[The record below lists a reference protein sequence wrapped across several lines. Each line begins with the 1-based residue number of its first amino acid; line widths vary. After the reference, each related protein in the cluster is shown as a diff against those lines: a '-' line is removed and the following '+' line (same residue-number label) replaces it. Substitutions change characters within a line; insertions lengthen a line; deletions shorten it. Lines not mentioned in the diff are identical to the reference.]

1 MFIFDLLGSLI
12 SIALIALVVAALA
25 GNLFFVVKQ

>member
-12 SIALIALVVAALA
+12 SIALIVLVVAALT